1 MYAYQQTEHPSLLG
15 ALGTMLSSFIPG
27 FLLSLTLIVA
37 IGAQNAFVLRQGLR
51 REHVF
56 WVCLTC
62 GVSDALLITAGVAGF
77 GALAENVPWFEPV
90 MRYGGAAFLIVYGW
104 RNAVSAWRGGETL
117 HAEERVPATLT
128 RTLLTL
134 LALTFLNPH
143 VYLDTLVL
151 LGSISAQYDDRLAF
165 GSGAALASLVFFF
178 GLGYGAR
185 LLEPVFAKPL
195 SWRVLDALIA
205 LTMWAIAAT
214 LLIH

>member
-1 MYAYQQTEHPSLLG
+1 
-15 ALGTMLSSFIPG
+15 MLSSFVPG
-27 FLLSLTLIVA
+27 FLLSLSLIVA

-62 GVSDALLITAGVAGF
+62 GMSDAILIAAGVAGF
-77 GALAENVPWFEPV
+77 GALAENVPWFEPL
-90 MRYGGAAFLIVYGW
+90 MRYGGAAFLIIYGW

-117 HAEERVPATLT
+117 QAEDRVPATLSK
-128 RTLLTL
+128 TLMML

-151 LGSISAQYDDRLAF
+151 LGSISAQYESRLAF
-165 GSGAALASLVFFF
+165 GAGAVLASLSFFF
-178 GLGYGAR
+178 ALGYGAR

-195 SWRVLDALIA
+195 SWRILDAFIA
-205 LTMWAIAAT
+205 LTMWAIAAS
-214 LLIH
+214 LLFH